1 MDDLATVENWVLKSH
16 SIIVLL
22 SISVRNRFV
31 NVYSIYLV
39 GLKLGIY
46 ICIFDYILFNN
57 WDVLIDW
64 DFFQMI
70 S

>member
-1 MDDLATVENWVLKSH
+1 MDGLATVENWVLKSH

-46 ICIFDYILFNN
+46 ICIFDYMLLMN
-57 WDVLIDW
+57 
-64 DFFQMI
+64 
-70 S
+70 